1 MLLSLLYA
9 RINICRLVLCKCFCV
24 CVFGFNS
31 VADCCPRRAKIPE
44 FIAPEGADGEASP
57 GDGPRADSGQGEEPV
72 HASTVSA
79 RQVRAS
85 AEGA

>member
-9 RINICRLVLCKCFCV
+9 RINICKLVLCKCCFFCV
-24 CVFGFNS
+24 FAFNS
-31 VADCCPRRAKIPE
+31 VAVCCPRRAKIPE
-44 FIAPEGADGEASP
+44 FIAPEGADGEASQ

-72 HASTVSA
+72 PASTVSA
-79 RQVRAS
+79 RQVPAS

>member
-9 RINICRLVLCKCFCV
+9 RINICRLVFCKCFCV

-44 FIAPEGADGEASP
+44 FIAPEGADGEA
-57 GDGPRADSGQGEEPV
+57 DSGQGEEPV